1 MRAGRRRRTA
11 ISPRFIAASAQ
22 AMPPPENIAIEMFSD
37 GA

>member
-1 MRAGRRRRTA
+1 MA
-11 ISPRFIAASAQ
+11 ISPCFMAESAQ